1 MHLKKEG
8 KQKMS
13 LSRKLLES
21 MGLDADK
28 VSTIIENHA
37 ETVDGL
43 KAEIAKYKADAD
55 KLPDVERKL
64 SEAESKL
71 SAAQDN
77 EDWKAKYEKEHS
89 DFESY
94 KTTQDNK
101 ATRQAQEKAFVNAL
115 KEAGITSEYQLNLI
129 TKGAGEIISGIT
141 FDKDGNVKGIDALKQ
156 QITENYSGSVS
167 TSVTQGVQTT
177 TPPANNGGKM
187 TKEEIFKIKDSA
199 ERQKAIAENLD
210 LFN

>member
-1 MHLKKEG
+1 
-8 KQKMS
+8 MS
-13 LSRKLLES
+13 LTRKLLES

-28 VSTIIENHA
+28 VSTIIENHI

-43 KAEIAKYKADAD
+43 KAEIAKYKADAE

-64 SEAESKL
+64 SEAEGKL
-71 SAAQDN
+71 SAVQDN
-77 EDWKAKYEKEHS
+77 EDWKAKYEHEH
-89 DFESY
+89 DEFENY
-94 KTTQDNK
+94 KTAQDNK

-115 KEAGITSEYQLNLI
+115 KEVGITSEYQLNLI
-129 TKGAGEIISGIT
+129 TKGAGDIIGGIT

-156 QITENYSGSVS
+156 KISENYSGSVS
-167 TSVTQGVQTT
+167 TSVTEGVQTD

-199 ERQKAIAENLD
+199 ERQKAIADNLD